1 MLFLIYILGEIK
13 CKTNLFGTDPIPDVT
28 VESLE
33 AKQNTQDVLKETA
46 TEIAHSKTKIWSIT
60 DILNTK

>member
-1 MLFLIYILGEIK
+1 M
-13 CKTNLFGTDPIPDVT
+13 FGTDPIPDVT

-46 TEIAHSKTKIWSIT
+46 TEITHSKTKQKTSN
-60 DILNTK
+60 LQKHFLKEY